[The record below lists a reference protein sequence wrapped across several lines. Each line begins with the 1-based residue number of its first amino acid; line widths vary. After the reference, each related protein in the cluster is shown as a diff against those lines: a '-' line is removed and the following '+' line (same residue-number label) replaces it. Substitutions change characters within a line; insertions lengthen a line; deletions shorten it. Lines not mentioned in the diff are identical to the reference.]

1 MDETRAQAYLQL
13 IHTLLNCPN
22 GDEPQILQ
30 DNSELLDR
38 GFLEACELVAE
49 NLTQQ
54 GGKNAANFLRNLV
67 SHLAQFMDTNDDG
80 DSDRSEGE
88 NPQEYAKFILELLQ
102 AEASNGDISYTKV
115 TYPMLEGRQH
125 LLDSRFAQS
134 LQQVSQR
141 LITENPKTIELIVAL
156 IENLSIHISEY
167 PYGNR
172 ENNLEIAITGY
183 QIVLSNR
190 EPGSQKF
197 AQTQY
202 NLANDYSNR
211 IKGSRADNLERAI
224 EFYDAALTVYTLE
237 DFPKNWANTQN
248 CLAAAYTNRINGSRA
263 ENVELAISCYQ
274 AALTVYTFDDFRE
287 TWANTQNSL
296 AAAYTDKIK
305 GSRAENV
312 ELAIEF
318 YQAALTVY
326 TFDDFPKKWAMTQN
340 NLANAYKDRIS
351 GLRAK
356 NMEQAIGFCQAAL
369 RVFTFEGF
377 PKEWANTQ
385 NTLAV
390 AYTDRING
398 SEADNLELA
407 IGFCQAALTVYTF
420 EDFPKKWAMAQ
431 NNLAI
436 AYKERTNGSRA
447 DNLELAISFFK
458 AALTVY
464 FEDFPQ
470 QSANTQNNLAIAYR
484 DRIKGSR
491 ADNLEKAIEFYQAA
505 LTVYKL
511 EDFPE
516 KWATTQNNLAA
527 AYSDR
532 INGSR
537 ADNLEKAIEF
547 FQAALTV
554 LTLEDFPEKWATTQ
568 NNLAIAYSNRING
581 LRADNLEKAIGFY
594 EAALTVRTLE
604 DFPEDWAGTQNN
616 LAIAYSNR
624 INGSRADNLEKAIE
638 FYQAALTVYKL
649 EDFPEKWAMTQNNL
663 ANAYSDRINGS
674 RADNLEKAIE
684 FYQAALTVYKLED
697 FPEKWAMTQ
706 NNLANAYSDRI
717 NGSRADNL
725 EKAIEFYQAAL
736 TVYKLED
743 FPEDWA
749 GSQNNL
755 ANAYLYRINGS
766 RADNLEKAIE
776 FYQAAL
782 TIRTREAFPQNH
794 AETLSNLGYLY
805 RSNQQWQLAYDNYA
819 LAIETVEILRGEES
833 GDENK
838 QKLAEVWNR
847 LYLGI
852 VEVCIELQRYTEAVE
867 YAERSKGQNLIE
879 LLSVKDLYPQGEIPP
894 EVRQELQQLRL
905 RIAEENQRLKQ
916 AEDKNY
922 DAINQLR
929 QDLAAK
935 YPYTPL
941 KFGEIQQLAG
951 EKTAIVEWYILN
963 NSFCAFIANDPPQ
976 PPLIRG
982 EQEGSESPLKMGE
995 NQLELTQ
1002 SSQSEPDRNSEPP
1015 LLMGEQEGT
1024 ESALKMGEN
1033 QLELTQLS
1041 HSEPDRNSEPPLLM
1055 GEQEGSES
1063 PLKMGENQL
1072 ELTQLSH
1079 SEPDRNSEPPL
1090 LRGAGGIGFWQS
1102 SPQDLEKLID
1112 WVREYLQD
1120 YYSNPEQW
1128 QNSLGTK
1135 LVNLAQIL
1143 HIDQILAAI
1152 PETYDK
1158 LILIPHRYLHLFP
1171 IHALPVSGEIWQR
1184 FHRDNENCPLNPC
1197 LVDCFDNGVSYA
1209 PSCQI
1214 LHQVQKYKR
1223 GKFDKL
1229 FAIQNPTDDL
1239 MAADM
1244 EVETIKNIFPNP
1256 EIVAKENGKK
1266 GAKSEETLEIAER
1279 VADSHHLF
1287 FSCHGYF
1294 NSNDPLQSGLELA
1307 DGTLTLEEI
1316 IRYFNLSECSL
1327 VTLSAC
1333 ETGQVQLDNTDEY
1346 ISLTSGFLLAGSPSL
1361 YVTLW
1366 SVNAFSTAILLI
1378 KTYENLYQQPGQLA
1392 LALNQA
1398 QIWVRDTDIQGFL
1411 DWTNQCHLLDKKWRE
1426 KLQRNLNKQS
1436 RTQGD
1441 RAKIYQNP
1449 YHWAGFCAAG
1459 KGEQNMTQSTSKLEI
1474 FQQLIQ
1480 ESDLFVNLRDA
1491 LDSLKEQLTDNDI
1504 TNIKII
1510 DNWIEQ
1516 LPEPDKNNI
1525 LEEYE
1530 DRQLE
1535 GVKLGNRAQS
1545 PTKPGQASQILKE
1558 IINLTIAPEKPPESN
1573 QDTP

>member
-1 MDETRAQAYLQL
+1 
-13 IHTLLNCPN
+13 
-22 GDEPQILQ
+22 
-30 DNSELLDR
+30 
-38 GFLEACELVAE
+38 
-49 NLTQQ
+49 
-54 GGKNAANFLRNLV
+54 
-67 SHLAQFMDTNDDG
+67 
-80 DSDRSEGE
+80 
-88 NPQEYAKFILELLQ
+88 
-102 AEASNGDISYTKV
+102 
-115 TYPMLEGRQH
+115 
-125 LLDSRFAQS
+125 
-134 LQQVSQR
+134 
-141 LITENPKTIELIVAL
+141 
-156 IENLSIHISEY
+156 
-167 PYGNR
+167 
-172 ENNLEIAITGY
+172 
-183 QIVLSNR
+183 
-190 EPGSQKF
+190 
-197 AQTQY
+197 
-202 NLANDYSNR
+202 
-211 IKGSRADNLERAI
+211 
-224 EFYDAALTVYTLE
+224 
-237 DFPKNWANTQN
+237 
-248 CLAAAYTNRINGSRA
+248 
-263 ENVELAISCYQ
+263 
-274 AALTVYTFDDFRE
+274 
-287 TWANTQNSL
+287 
-296 AAAYTDKIK
+296 
-305 GSRAENV
+305 
-312 ELAIEF
+312 
-318 YQAALTVY
+318 
-326 TFDDFPKKWAMTQN
+326 
-340 NLANAYKDRIS
+340 
-351 GLRAK
+351 
-356 NMEQAIGFCQAAL
+356 
-369 RVFTFEGF
+369 
-377 PKEWANTQ
+377 
-385 NTLAV
+385 
-390 AYTDRING
+390 
-398 SEADNLELA
+398 
-407 IGFCQAALTVYTF
+407 
-420 EDFPKKWAMAQ
+420 
-431 NNLAI
+431 
-436 AYKERTNGSRA
+436 
-447 DNLELAISFFK
+447 
-458 AALTVY
+458 
-464 FEDFPQ
+464 
-470 QSANTQNNLAIAYR
+470 
-484 DRIKGSR
+484 
-491 ADNLEKAIEFYQAA
+491 
-505 LTVYKL
+505 
-511 EDFPE
+511 
-516 KWATTQNNLAA
+516 
-527 AYSDR
+527 
-532 INGSR
+532 
-537 ADNLEKAIEF
+537 
-547 FQAALTV
+547 
-554 LTLEDFPEKWATTQ
+554 
-568 NNLAIAYSNRING
+568 
-581 LRADNLEKAIGFY
+581 
-594 EAALTVRTLE
+594 
-604 DFPEDWAGTQNN
+604 
-616 LAIAYSNR
+616 
-624 INGSRADNLEKAIE
+624 
-638 FYQAALTVYKL
+638 
-649 EDFPEKWAMTQNNL
+649 
-663 ANAYSDRINGS
+663 
-674 RADNLEKAIE
+674 ADNLEKAIE